1 VKSNGFK
8 SRLGLVIKKW
18 RSRTGIT
25 RKALAKRAGLDLTC
39 VSDVE
44 RGAQNV
50 SLESISKLS
59 IALETTLATPF
70 STGAGKDAAGKP
82 RQMFL
87 SLDLVD
93 ILLVEDNPND
103 VELTICA
110 LQKVLLTNRIHVVR
124 DGAEALDFIFRK
136 GGYSRRQ
143 PGGLPQLILL
153 DLRLPKISGWEVLR
167 QLKAH
172 PQTRS
177 IPVVVLTAST
187 SSDDIATSKRLG
199 ADGFI
204 VKPVDLTSL
213 SSVTPQLNL
222 RWALVESP
230 SAIRA

>member
-70 STGAGKDAAGKP
+70 STGAGKDASGKP

>member
-1 VKSNGFK
+1 VKNHGFK

-25 RKALAKRAGLDLTC
+25 RKALAKRAGMDLHC

-44 RGAQNV
+44 RGKQNV

-59 IALETTLATPF
+59 IALETSLGTPF
-70 STGAGKDAAGKP
+70 SPGAGKDAAGKP

-103 VELTICA
+103 VELTTCA

-167 QLKAH
+167 QVKAH

-177 IPVVVLTAST
+177 IPVVVLTASS

-204 VKPVDLTSL
+204 VKPVDLSSL

>member
-1 VKSNGFK
+1 MKTNGFK

-25 RKALAKRAGLDLTC
+25 RKALAKRAGLELHC

-44 RGAQNV
+44 RGEQNV

-59 IALETTLATPF
+59 IALESSLATPF
-70 STGAGKDAAGKP
+70 SSAAGKDAAGKP

-110 LQKVLLTNRIHVVR
+110 LQKVLLTNRVHVVR

-143 PGGLPQLILL
+143 PDRLPQLILL

-167 QLKAH
+167 QVKAH
-172 PQTRS
+172 PQTRA
-177 IPVVVLTAST
+177 IPVVVLTASS

-199 ADGFI
+199 ADGYI
-204 VKPVDLTSL
+204 VKPVDLSSL